1 MVIGARTAVRYRK
14 TRSLRRTADVGANMA
29 AAMAAMCETCGES
42 VARGAVTR
50 GPLQRRVCPGRSRWR
65 GARQL
70 PGLALRAGRWGLL
83 TPGFVAPAQGH
94 KTRTRVGL
102 GNRRAIN
109 VTPIEPMAALR
120 SRAGARRSSQS

>member
-50 GPLQRRVCPGRSRWR
+50 GPLRYSSVECALAGVDGEVPGNY
-65 GARQL
+65 
-70 PGLALRAGRWGLL
+70 
-83 TPGFVAPAQGH
+83 
-94 KTRTRVGL
+94 L
-102 GNRRAIN
+102 G
-109 VTPIEPMAALR
+109 
-120 SRAGARRSSQS
+120 